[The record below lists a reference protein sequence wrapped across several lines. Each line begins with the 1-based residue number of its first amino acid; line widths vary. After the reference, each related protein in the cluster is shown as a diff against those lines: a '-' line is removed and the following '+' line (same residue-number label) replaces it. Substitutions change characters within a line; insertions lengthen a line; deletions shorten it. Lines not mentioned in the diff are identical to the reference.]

1 MTTLLEDIILAKLE
15 SDLLIEK
22 VKLNALSKYSN
33 IPHEIIVSID
43 IITEIGRQIA
53 IINNNVVKREGKNI
67 SSPILSINSFKI

>member
-22 VKLNALSKYSN
+22 VKLNVLSKYSN
-33 IPHEIIVSID
+33 IPHEITVSTN
-43 IITEIGRQIA
+43 IITEIERQIA
-53 IINNNVVKREGKNI
+53 IINNNVFIREGKNI